1 MRRTILVLLLS
12 AGLVAAC
19 GKKEPAPPATTT
31 APADPTAADPAKDP
45 AAAATPDKGEEA
57 NQPRRAIEVV
67 PTPGADEASA
77 GAAGDTVAKADGIPE
92 PTPAGGG
99 DEASQLEAMA
109 RLTPGPQV
117 DLGAGAATAEALS
130 YLPANTAVVFVVG
143 SPMKLLDVFGYAQLR
158 ATGGERMAEAAREL
172 TEATG
177 HDLLDPTVWTELGID
192 LNGPMGGAGV
202 ASEKEPYIIFLTIG
216 DRAKLDAAITAAFA
230 KGEREITREQVG
242 DAELIMTQ
250 GYDRNVILV
259 RGKTVMVVGVDRH
272 DGARELAR
280 KVATQDA
287 ATSLARAVEFTAA
300 VKPLEGSQDALVW
313 GNLGLGVRMMM
324 RTEAG
329 GGRRAAAQKAMFD
342 KVLKGVSGVAMG
354 GTVKD
359 RALEVS
365 AFMPLAGDALL
376 RRLIK
381 NFDGLPVAFT
391 ASSQTPLFGMALR
404 LDPAVVVE
412 FMEASMAAEGES
424 LDEVRAAAKE
434 MAGVDLDKDVFGVF
448 DGRASVVVTGDLSG
462 LAQGKRF
469 DPKALGGAL
478 VIGLANADGLKS
490 LLGMAS
496 KMELPKGIKID
507 PSGTMDL
514 PLPTGH
520 TLYVRIAGNN
530 LLATTDKA
538 LAKRVVAGDAS
549 ASFLTGLSH
558 PDLKALMSRPN
569 QAGWFMMPQQIAGL
583 WLMVGKS
590 DASMAMR
597 AADADDGATK
607 KSPERIAK
615 EKELA
620 ALRASLEETSKARDA
635 AQMAAAT
642 KLFDKLGTF
651 AETVEVT
658 EGGLRVRAGEYL
670 GGTPAELVSAIVGA
684 MRQKDDSRAQED
696 GLYKKLFELENEV
709 RMLELKDDM
718 EAEEK

>member
-19 GKKEPAPPATTT
+19 GKKEPAPPAAPT
-31 APADPTAADPAKDP
+31 APADPTAAEPAKDE
-45 AAAATPDKGEEA
+45 AATPDKGEEA
-57 NQPRRAIEVV
+57 NQPRRAIEVA
-67 PTPGADEASA
+67 PTPGGDEA
-77 GAAGDTVAKADGIPE
+77 AADGPGDAVAKVDGAPD
-92 PTPAGGG
+92 PTAQAGG

-109 RLTPGPQV
+109 QLTPGSQA
-117 DLGAGAATAEALS
+117 DLGAGAASAEALS
-130 YLPANTAVVFVVG
+130 YLPGNTAAVFVLA
-143 SPMKLLDVFGYAQLR
+143 SPAKLLGAFGYEQLR
-158 ATGGERMAEAAREL
+158 AAGGERMAEASREL
-172 TEATG
+172 IEATG
-177 HDLLDPTVWTELGID
+177 HDLLDPAVWAELGVD
-192 LNGPMGGAGV
+192 LNGPMGGAGI
-202 ASEKEPYIIFLTIG
+202 ASEQEPYVIFLTIG

-230 KGEREITREQVG
+230 KGEREATREKVG
-242 DAELIMTQ
+242 DADLIAAQ
-250 GYDRNVILV
+250 GYDRNVILI
-259 RGKTVMVVGVDRH
+259 RGKTVMIVGVDRH
-272 DGARELAR
+272 DGARALAQ

-313 GNLGLGVRMMM
+313 GNLGLGVRMVMM
-324 RTEAG
+324 REG
-329 GGRRAAAQKAMFD
+329 HGGRRAAAQKAMFD

-365 AFMPLAGDALL
+365 AFLPLAGDALL
-376 RRLIK
+376 RRLVK
-381 NFDGLPVAFT
+381 NFDGLPAAFT
-391 ASSQTPLFGMALR
+391 ATSETPLFGMALR
-404 LDPAVVVE
+404 LDPKVVIE

-434 MAGVDLDKDVFGVF
+434 MGGVDLDKDVFGVF
-448 DGRASVVVTGDLSG
+448 DGRASFVMTGDLSG
-462 LAQGKRF
+462 LAKEERF
-469 DPKALGGAL
+469 DPKALGGAV

-496 KMELPKGIKID
+496 KMDLPKGIKID

-514 PLPTGH
+514 PMPTGH
-520 TLYVRIAGNN
+520 TLHIRLAGNN
-530 LLATTDKA
+530 LVATTDQA
-538 LAKRVVAGDAS
+538 LADRLVAGDTS
-549 ASFLTGLSH
+549 ASFLAKVSH

-590 DASMAMR
+590 SDPMAMR
-597 AADADDGATK
+597 PEEAIDGASE

-620 ALRASLEETSKARDA
+620 ALRATLAETSKARDA
-635 AQMAAAT
+635 AQMASAT
-642 KLFDKLGTF
+642 ALFDKLGTF

-670 GGTPAELVSAIVGA
+670 GGTPAELVSAILAA
-684 MRQKDDSRAQED
+684 MQQKDAAREQED
-696 GLYKKLFELENEV
+696 DLYKKLFELENEV
-709 RMLELKDDM
+709 RALELKDDM
-718 EAEEK
+718 KAEEK